1 MALQQIFDDASSVMT
16 VISFATFLGIVGW
29 TYLLRRNSD
38 FDSAARLPFADEG
51 NEAPSDGPNDKRRN
65 ECTSGEDAHG

>member
-29 TYLLRRNSD
+29 TYVLRKRSD
-38 FDSAARLPFADEG
+38 FDSAAQLPFADEAG
-51 NEAPSDGPNDKRRN
+51 ESDRG
-65 ECTSGEDAHG
+65 

>member
-16 VISFATFLGIVGW
+16 VISFVTFLGIVAW

-38 FDSAARLPFADEG
+38 FDGAARLPFADDGGIDGNDEG
-51 NEAPSDGPNDKRRN
+51 EDKR
-65 ECTSGEDAHG
+65 G